1 MAAAATGSDPGR
13 VAAAVA
19 GAEASVVEH
28 PAAVGGAAADE
39 AATQKKSL
47 YAQEQ
52 DSPENRQRR
61 KAWWETVNGIEPD
74 RLVFVDESG
83 ATTEMTR
90 RYGRA
95 PGGERIREATP
106 AGHWSTLTLLGA
118 MSRKGMLASMT
129 VESPTDGEV
138 FLAYLDHVLCPALRP
153 GQVVVMD
160 NLSAHKVEGV
170 RQRIEAAGAQL
181 LYLPPYS
188 PDLNPIE
195 QAWSKL
201 KGHLRSAKSRTAAA
215 LEETIAQALPTIS
228 AQNAAA
234 WFSHCGYGLH

>member
-1 MAAAATGSDPGR
+1 M
-13 VAAAVA
+13 
-19 GAEASVVEH
+19 
-28 PAAVGGAAADE
+28 
-39 AATQKKSL
+39 
-47 YAQEQ
+47 
-52 DSPENRQRR
+52 
-61 KAWWETVNGIEPD
+61 NGIEPD

-201 KGHLRSAKSRTAAA
+201 KGHLRSAKSRTAAV
-215 LEETIAQALPTIS
+215 LEEMIAQALQTIS

>member
-1 MAAAATGSDPGR
+1 MN
-13 VAAAVA
+13 
-19 GAEASVVEH
+19 E
-28 PAAVGGAAADE
+28 
-39 AATQKKSL
+39 
-47 YAQEQ
+47 
-52 DSPENRQRR
+52 
-61 KAWWETVNGIEPD
+61 IEPD

-95 PGGERIREATP
+95 PVGERISEATP

-118 MSRKGMLASMT
+118 MSREGMVASMT

-138 FLAYLDHVLCPALRP
+138 FLAYLDQVLCPALRP

-170 RQRIEAAGAQL
+170 RERIEAADAQL

-188 PDLNPIE
+188 PDFNPIE

-201 KGHLRSAKSRTAAA
+201 KEHLRSAKSRTVAV
-215 LEETIAQALPTIS
+215 LQETIAQALLTIS
-228 AQNAAA
+228 AQNASA
-234 WFSHCGYGLH
+234 WFAHCGYGLH